1 MKRIMLFEHL
11 DFRYLSEKLKCFLG
25 IAKNQKELDLLPQSS
40 DVLNDFN
47 AHMNIWGL
55 GCNGEI

>member
-25 IAKNQKELDLLPQSS
+25 IAKKQNELDLLP
-40 DVLNDFN
+40 
-47 AHMNIWGL
+47 
-55 GCNGEI
+55 